1 MILICLWIAPV
12 RGQNT
17 REEIEDLKQK
27 TRGEI
32 DYANQILEETRGK
45 KEASLNDLSVI
56 EHLLEKRKELIA
68 ELEEETIVLTKTIA
82 DNQDKI
88 GSIEDQ
94 LGRIKDQYERMIIAA
109 FKNRRKEYFLMYL
122 LASRNMN
129 QAYKR
134 MRYYKLYNDYQRKL
148 TDELMEMD
156 IELNISNE
164 MLKEMVSMK
173 NENIQAAS
181 QETSSI
187 SMEIREKN
195 IIVAQ
200 LESREKELLK
210 EIAQKESVA
219 KKLEDEL
226 KAIMEAERKKA
237 NNALLIETLTPE
249 ERLISDEFEKNKGRL
264 PWPTAKGIVTG
275 KYGEHEYKDYKS
287 LIIRNDG
294 IYISTVPGEEVRA
307 IFKGEVKRVFAI
319 PGENYSIMI
328 QHGEYFTVYHNLI
341 NVQVIQGQE
350 VDTGQLLGVVYTDQ
364 NTHESICY
372 FQVWKDIELNN
383 PEEWL
388 SQ

>member
-1 MILICLWIAPV
+1 MILICLCLAPV

-27 TRGEI
+27 TREEI

-56 EHLLEKRKELIA
+56 EHLLEKRNELIA
-68 ELEEETIVLTKTIA
+68 ELEEETAVLTQDIA

-94 LGRIKDQYERMIIAA
+94 LGRIKDQYERMIVAA

-148 TDELMEMD
+148 TDELEKMD
-156 IELNISNE
+156 IELNVSNE

-181 QETSSI
+181 QETLSI
-187 SMEIREKN
+187 SKEIREKN
-195 IIVAQ
+195 TIVAQ

-210 EIAQKESVA
+210 EIAQKENVA
-219 KKLEDEL
+219 KRLEDEL
-226 KAIMEAERKKA
+226 KAILEEERKKA

-249 ERLISDEFEKNKGRL
+249 ERLISDEFENNKGRL

-275 KYGEHEYKDYKS
+275 KYGEHEYEDYKS

-294 IYISTVPGEEVRA
+294 IYISTVPGEEVKA
-307 IFKGEVKRVFAI
+307 IFKGKVKRVFAI

-350 VDTGQLLGVVYTDQ
+350 VDTGQLLGVIYTDQ